1 MNEQKGNIIFDFL
14 KRLNKCD
21 DLVFA
26 EIAKN
31 EINANNDGEILDFI
45 KENDIIRSKKGTF
58 EYDALVYITQN
69 GRNIL
74 KFNSWKEYIDAVS
87 NEQNE
92 KFQIEKV
99 RQEKQDEKLDID
111 IYLGNFEKK
120 QGTKFKQFGFAL
132 TVINLIIVVVGII
145 ISTQSNNK
153 SKDQEY
159 LRQEHIE
166 KSIKKLENQIL
177 TLERKSDSIYRQPTK
192 KND

>member
-74 KFNSWKEYIDAVS
+74 KFDSWKEYIDAVS

-99 RQEKQDEKLDID
+99 RQEK
-111 IYLGNFEKK
+111 
-120 QGTKFKQFGFAL
+120 
-132 TVINLIIVVVGII
+132 
-145 ISTQSNNK
+145 
-153 SKDQEY
+153 
-159 LRQEHIE
+159 
-166 KSIKKLENQIL
+166 
-177 TLERKSDSIYRQPTK
+177 
-192 KND
+192 

>member
-74 KFNSWKEYIDAVS
+74 KFDSWKEYIDAVS